1 MFKWTNRFLP
11 LAVKGGGEGGE
22 LPKFMALETVS
33 STPSSVPHSLRPKRG
48 NKKWEGLGGERG
60 EITRC
65 YFNKNFLLDFDLITV
80 QPFRFNEEQCARI
93 CGLCNQYLAKISDL
107 GTNKFFLAPQVL

>member
-11 LAVKGGGEGGE
+11 LAVKGGEEGGE

-48 NKKWEGLGGERG
+48 NKKWEGLGGEWRN
-60 EITRC
+60 
-65 YFNKNFLLDFDLITV
+65 YKLLFYQKLSV
-80 QPFRFNEEQCARI
+80 
-93 CGLCNQYLAKISDL
+93 
-107 GTNKFFLAPQVL
+107 GT